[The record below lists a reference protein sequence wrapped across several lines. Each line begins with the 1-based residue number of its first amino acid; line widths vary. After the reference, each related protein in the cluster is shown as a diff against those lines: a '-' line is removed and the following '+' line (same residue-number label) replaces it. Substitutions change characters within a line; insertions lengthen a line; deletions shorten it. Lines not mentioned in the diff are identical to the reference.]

1 MTNPYAKFEVTMS
14 KKFFVAFATAL
25 VLANGTSTV
34 FATNGSNSDS
44 SGSSTT
50 LLATSNSNNNINN
63 RLTDDQ
69 KAAQKK
75 LEQAVKNANIAAH
88 NQDVI
93 LFKAE
98 LRAYLVKR
106 AEIDKAFNIAIADA
120 GKSFNTALKS
130 ANTYP
135 ARKVAREAFITA
147 SKIARQIYQNA
158 LKDLGAA
165 PAKPGKP

>member
-1 MTNPYAKFEVTMS
+1 MTNPYAKFEVTLS
-14 KKFFVAFATAL
+14 KKFFVALATSL

-34 FATNGSNSDS
+34 FATNGSNSDN

-50 LLATSNSNNNINN
+50 LPATRNNNK
-63 RLTDDQ
+63 LTGDQ

-75 LEQAVKNANIAAH
+75 LEQAAKNANIFAH

-98 LRAYLVKR
+98 LRTYLVKR
-106 AEIDKAFNIAIADA
+106 AEIDKAFNNAIANA

-130 ANTYP
+130 ANNYP
-135 ARKVAREAFITA
+135 TRKVARDTFLTA
-147 SKIARQIYQNA
+147 GKIARQIYQNA
-158 LKDLGAA
+158 LKDLGAP